1 MSAAEPIPTGTPE
14 PTSTPAPATPPA
26 DPAPAAPT
34 ATAEKTPTSLNP
46 LKGIAK
52 GTPSSNPAAPPLTVP
67 DWAGTLADENK
78 AFVAQKGYKTLDDA
92 LRSAQM
98 TERMK
103 GIPTEQLL
111 RKPDWTK
118 PESVA
123 EFRAALGVPDKPEA
137 YQNGQFD
144 GSEGVLDGNIMAGI
158 SHAMGLT
165 QPQHEIF
172 LEAASAYFEGAIKEQ
187 AEETQRVHTQQMNEL
202 KKEWGA
208 KASEFEQA
216 ANSAVAQ
223 VGISEETIAHLNAA
237 LGPAGTLALFAQ
249 IGQHLGE
256 SKPPGDRTGPALLSR
271 SSAQAAL
278 RAYMDP
284 NSVEAKA
291 VIAGD
296 QNAIRKYQQLQEIA
310 FAE

>member
-1 MSAAEPIPTGTPE
+1 MSAAEPIPAPVAE
-14 PTSTPAPATPPA
+14 PTAPPVAPVAP
-26 DPAPAAPT
+26 PAAPP
-34 ATAEKTPTSLNP
+34 AAPPSEAKPAAGLNP
-46 LKGIAK
+46 LKGVAK
-52 GTPSSNPAAPPLTVP
+52 GAPSSNPAAPPLTVP
-67 DWAGTLADENK
+67 DWAGTLGDEAK

-123 EFRAALGVPDKPEA
+123 EFRQALGVPEKPEA

-144 GSEGVLDGNIMAGI
+144 GREGVLDGSIMAGM

-165 QPQHEIF
+165 QAQHETF
-172 LEAASAYFEGAIKEQ
+172 LETASAYFEGAIKEQ
-187 AEETQRVHTQQMNEL
+187 AEETQRVHTQQMNDL
-202 KKEWGA
+202 RKEWGA
-208 KASEFEQA
+208 KASEFEQT

-223 VGISEETIAHLNAA
+223 VGISEETIAQLNAA

-256 SKPPGDRTGPALLSR
+256 SKPPGDRSGPQLLTR
-271 SSAQAAL
+271 SAAQAAL
-278 RAYMDP
+278 REYMNPDSP
-284 NSVEAKA
+284 EAKA
-291 VIAGD
+291 VVAND
-296 QNAIRKYQQLQEIA
+296 PAALRKYQQLQEIA
-310 FAE
+310 FSE